1 MSSKNPGRTQFLL
14 MMGIVVLTLGGSYLL
29 FYFSQNGNV
38 WNTTNEG
45 EFVENKTLDDLQL
58 LTNQGVPVTP
68 AGLWSLLIVAA
79 NECGADCATSLSQM
93 RALQVLI
100 TKDATRIRRAL
111 LIANGTI
118 SAEIAATY
126 PKLMRLQAN
135 QQAGAELAPGI
146 YIVDPAGVFVLRFEL
161 GDTGAKVQKDLKR
174 LLKYSRIG

>member
-14 MMGIVVLTLGGSYLL
+14 MMAIVVLTVGGSYLL
-29 FYFSQNGNV
+29 FYFAQNGNV

-45 EFVENKTLDDLQL
+45 EFVENKNLADLQL
-58 LTNQGVPVTP
+58 LTDEGAPVT
-68 AGLWSLLIVAA
+68 AEGLWWLLIVAPNA
-79 NECGADCATSLSQM
+79 CGEDCALSLSQM
-93 RALQVLI
+93 RALQVLV

-111 LIANGTI
+111 LVPNGTV
-118 SAEIAATY
+118 SEDIASTY
-126 PKLMRLQAN
+126 PRLVRLQTS
-135 QQAGAELAPGI
+135 QQAGADLAKGI